1 MVDTSGMADIRGLDV
16 DKLAKGFAEE
26 ELVLKRFVQ
35 VSNTSAREIR
45 WYQKT
50 AGFIT
55 GTTTTDLTADPFRS
69 VSERSLPS
77 VAEQSWTRTTSYVRK
92 YFVESPMISMEDIKD
107 SDIDI
112 LATNVRD
119 LVKAVANQV
128 DKRIYYVLTDDAGE
142 TGVPFAGSSVT
153 DSVATADGWDDA
165 ATGDPIAD
173 LMLAKETIRTQRY
186 DPEGA
191 VLYIH
196 PTEHSHLLQYL
207 ISVKGSSIPQ
217 FASQKVQTG
226 VVMEVLGL
234 QVVVSS
240 NATTDYALVF
250 VPNVAATWKAF
261 TPITSVVI
269 DEPGIG
275 KKIRVWEEG
284 EALLTDPKAVYGLTN
299 TAVA

>member
-92 YFVESPMISMEDIKD
+92 YFVESPWLSDEDIKD

-119 LVKAVANQV
+119 LVRAVENQV
-128 DKRIYYVLTDDAGE
+128 DARIWNILTENQKHVNINLRDTSGAW
-142 TGVPFAGSSVT
+142 
-153 DSVATADGWDDA
+153 DGGGA
-165 ATGDPIAD
+165 LPDPILD
-173 LMLAKETIRTQRY
+173 IMQAKKLIRNQSY

-191 VLYIH
+191 ILFLSPEDH
-196 PTEHSHLLQYL
+196 KSLLWYL
-207 ISVKGSSIPQ
+207 ISLKGSSIPA
-217 FASQKVQTG
+217 FASQKVQNG
-226 VVMEVLGL
+226 VVMEILGVN
-234 QVVVSS
+234 VVVST
-240 NATTDYALVF
+240 NVTADYAALV
-250 VPNVAATWKAF
+250 VNQRAAIWKSF
-261 TPITSVVI
+261 MPIKSALI
-269 DEPGIG
+269 EDKGIG
-275 KKIRVWEEG
+275 TKIRVWEEG
-284 EALLTDPKAVYGLTN
+284 ECILTDPKAVTLISGTQ
-299 TAVA
+299 T